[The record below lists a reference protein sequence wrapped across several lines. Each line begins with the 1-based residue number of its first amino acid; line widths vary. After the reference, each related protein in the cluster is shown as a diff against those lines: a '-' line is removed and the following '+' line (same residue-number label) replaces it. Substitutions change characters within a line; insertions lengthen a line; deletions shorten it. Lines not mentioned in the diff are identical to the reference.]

1 MYRVKGVN
9 MSEKIKVIVIDD
21 NHDILFTVKEICE
34 FCDYTVHTADQG
46 EIGYKLAMKI
56 KPDLIIID
64 YHMPGWDG
72 LLTVKKIHKEL
83 PEVAILVLTV
93 DENQETAEEFL
104 KAGATD
110 FAIKPIKA
118 PDLIARMK
126 INLQLK
132 TMQSRLVINQEQEYI
147 EKGISA
153 LTLGKIETFMRE
165 QKSPVTLQEV
175 SQSVELSYKTV
186 HRYIQ
191 YLVESNRAETIHQYG
206 TIGRP
211 KNRYQILD

>member
-1 MYRVKGVN
+1 
-9 MSEKIKVIVIDD
+9 MSKDIKVIVIDD

-34 FCDYTVHTADQG
+34 FCDYTVFTADSG
-46 EIGYKLAMKI
+46 EEGYKLALRET
-56 KPDLIIID
+56 PDLIIID

-72 LLTVKKIHKEL
+72 LLTVKKIHKSL
-83 PEVAILVLTV
+83 PDVAILVLTV

-104 KAGATD
+104 SAGATD

-118 PDLIARMK
+118 PDLIARLK

-132 TMQSRLVINQEQEYI
+132 SIQSQLVSNQEQEYI
-147 EKGISA
+147 EKGISEH
-153 LTLGKIETFMRE
+153 TLVKIAHVMGQESTPM
-165 QKSPVTLQEV
+165 TIQEV
-175 SQSVELSYKTV
+175 STSVDLSYKTV

-191 YLVESNRAETIHQYG
+191 YLVENNRVETIHQYG

-211 KNRYQILD
+211 KNRYRLLK

>member
-1 MYRVKGVN
+1 
-9 MSEKIKVIVIDD
+9 MSKNVKVIVIDD
-21 NHDILFTVKEICE
+21 NPDILFTVKEICE
-34 FCDYTVHTADQG
+34 YCNYTVFTTDQG
-46 EIGYKLAMKI
+46 EDGYKIALRE
-56 KPDLIIID
+56 KPNLIIID

-72 LLTVKKIHKEL
+72 LLTVKKIHKSL
-83 PEVAILVLTV
+83 PDVAILVLTV
-93 DENQETAEEFL
+93 DENQETADEFL

-110 FAIKPIKA
+110 FTIKPIKA

-132 TMQSRLVINQEQEYI
+132 SVQSQLVSNQEQEYI

-153 LTLGKIETFMRE
+153 LTLEKIENYMIE
-165 QKSPVTLQEV
+165 QSNPVTIQDV
-175 SQSVELSYKTV
+175 AISVELSYKTV

-191 YLVESNRAETIHQYG
+191 YLVENNRAETIHQYG

-211 KNRYQILD
+211 KNRYKISK

>member
-1 MYRVKGVN
+1 
-9 MSEKIKVIVIDD
+9 MSENTKVIVIDD

-34 FCDYTVHTADQG
+34 FCDYTVFTADKG
-46 EIGYKLAMKI
+46 EVGYKLALVE

-72 LLTVKKIHKEL
+72 LLTVKKIHQSM
-83 PEVAILVLTV
+83 PEIAILVLTV

-110 FAIKPIKA
+110 FAVKPIKA

-132 TMQSRLVINQEQEYI
+132 DMQSQLVSNQEQEYI

-153 LTLGKIETFMRE
+153 ITLEKIENFM
-165 QKSPVTLQEV
+165 QGQSQPLTIQDV
-175 SQSVELSYKTV
+175 SNSVELSYKTV

-191 YLVESNRAETIHQYG
+191 YLVESNRVETIHQYG

-211 KNRYQILD
+211 KNRYQIIK

>member
-1 MYRVKGVN
+1 
-9 MSEKIKVIVIDD
+9 MSENTKVIVIDD

-34 FCDYTVHTADQG
+34 FCDYTVFTADKG
-46 EIGYKLAMKI
+46 EVGYKLALVE

-72 LLTVKKIHKEL
+72 LLTVKKIHQSM
-83 PEVAILVLTV
+83 PDVAILVLTV

-110 FAIKPIKA
+110 FAVKPIKA

-132 TMQSRLVINQEQEYI
+132 AMQSQLVSNQEQEYI

-153 LTLGKIETFMRE
+153 LTLDKIENFMRE
-165 QKSPVTLQEV
+165 QSQPLTIQDV
-175 SQSVELSYKTV
+175 STSVELSYKTV

-191 YLVESNRAETIHQYG
+191 YLVEINRVETIHQYG

-211 KNRYQILD
+211 KNRYQIIK